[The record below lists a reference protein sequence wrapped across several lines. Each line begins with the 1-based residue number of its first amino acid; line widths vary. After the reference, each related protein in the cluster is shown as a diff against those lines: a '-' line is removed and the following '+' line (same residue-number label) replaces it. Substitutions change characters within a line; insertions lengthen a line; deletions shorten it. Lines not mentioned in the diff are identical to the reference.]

1 MADGQR
7 ETTPP
12 RRPRPRRPAVGAR
25 LARRR
30 MHGHY
35 ARAIR
40 LLKLVLPT
48 IAAILIGIVAVWPQI
63 RPGQNKLPLAAAE
76 VSAEEIENLAMI
88 NARFMGID
96 GRNQPFTVTAEMATE
111 AAPNSKQVQLSAPKA
126 DITLQNGTWLA
137 LTADSGVFRQDE
149 QTVELEGHVNM
160 FHDAGYEFET
170 TTAFVDLGQGAAF
183 GFEPIDGQGPFG
195 TIEAEGFQVFDEG
208 ERVIFTGNAT
218 LVLRPQAKRAT
229 E

>member
-1 MADGQR
+1 
-7 ETTPP
+7 
-12 RRPRPRRPAVGAR
+12 
-25 LARRR
+25 